1 MDTTENTEKVET
13 TEGGRS
19 RFSLLVL
26 MASLLS
32 LGSLA
37 WTTWSLLDLFQ
48 VDALRIEKLGNVS
61 LIGLSAAV
69 TMDIVWSATMYAEYK
84 GQKIPVSWKT
94 DKGRKTR
101 SLNTLPLIGW
111 TEVLFVAGL
120 LGYHGSTVAGGAA
133 MFGAVLPIFT
143 KLTWVLA
150 LNGLKDPY
158 ELTDDEKAMIAAKKR
173 KSRLTRADADATA
186 EQHEAE
192 QIKKAREHDAALA
205 DQKRQSEI
213 ERENTFAA
221 IEKKKIEQQAEFDLE
236 KADLEGAAENK
247 LMRQRL
253 NAQLQ
258 IETMRTQQ
266 GITLERLSAEQ
277 ELRIAAPLD
286 LGFNVIQ
293 GRVSRPQLSKGSS
306 FEEDDIDILNE
317 MTLDGL
323 DGMELSDADRR
334 KATMAAR
341 YFAADATEGG
351 VTKAAFAKANRTGA
365 PRVTE
370 ATTAFPLEWFV
381 ERGLATWQS

>member
-13 TEGGRS
+13 TEGRRS

-48 VDALRIEKLGNVS
+48 VDALRIEKMGDVS

-101 SLNTLPLIGW
+101 SLNALPLIGW
-111 TEVLFVAGL
+111 IEVLFVAGL

-133 MFGAVLPIFT
+133 MFGAVLPVFT

-158 ELTDDEKAMIAAKKR
+158 DLTDDEKAMIAEKKR

-186 EQHEAE
+186 EQHQAE
-192 QIKKAREHDAALA
+192 QIKKAREHEAALA
-205 DQKRQSEI
+205 DQKRQNEI
-213 ERENTFAA
+213 ELENTLAT
-221 IEKKKIEQQAEFDLE
+221 IEKKKIEQQAQFDLD
-236 KADLEGAAENK
+236 KAELEGAAENK
-247 LMRQRL
+247 LMRQQL
-253 NAQLQ
+253 NARLQ
-258 IETMRTQQ
+258 IETLRTQQ
-266 GITLERLSAEQ
+266 GITLERMDAEQ
-277 ELRIAAPLD
+277 EMRLRQPLD
-286 LGFNVIQ
+286 LGFNVIRGQ
-293 GRVSRPQLSKGSS
+293 AIRPQLAKGIEGDE
-306 FEEDDIDILNE
+306 FESE
-317 MTLDGL
+317 MVEFADLDL
-323 DGMELSDADRR
+323 TQAERRRVEL
-334 KATMAAR
+334 AAR
-341 YFAADATEGG
+341 YFAADAAEGG
-351 VTKAAFAKANRTGA
+351 ITKAAFAKKIQTGA